1 MKEYLI
7 HLMKY
12 NQSADRQVIK
22 LLTGLSEEDRTQ
34 DRKSHF
40 KSLQG
45 IFEHIVGGALFFQKI
60 IKESCPEING
70 LNHKY
75 LDLKIEPGK
84 DDTID
89 FVELRAALEV
99 LDGAF
104 VEMVESLSD
113 EDLKK
118 TIYFNLPQV
127 KLEFSL
133 GVFIMQYSNHGTHHR
148 GQISQILD
156 EMGIENNFSSIA
168 PHYE

>member
-1 MKEYLI
+1 MKEYLV

-22 LLTGLSEEDRTQ
+22 LLAELSEGDRIQ
-34 DRKSHF
+34 ERKSYY

-60 IKESCPEING
+60 FKESCPEIDG

-75 LDLKIEPGK
+75 MDFKIEQGESPK
-84 DDTID
+84 D
-89 FVELRAALEV
+89 FFELQAALEV
-99 LDGAF
+99 LDGAI
-104 VEMVESLSD
+104 VDVVESLND